1 MEHLAPP
8 PIRLL
13 DDSCLAFN
21 PVAQQR
27 HRADGWTPETQANFI
42 RALAAMGSVGQAA
55 RAVGMGRRSAYR
67 LRDRADAASFASAWG
82 RALSMGRIHQFTIA
96 MDRALNGVTVVRVMK
111 GGAIDVSGGPD
122 MDIVRSALREDAAPF
137 KATKDTV

>member
-1 MEHLAPP
+1 MENRTPP
-8 PIRLL
+8 PARLL
-13 DDSCLAFN
+13 ADSCLAFI

-67 LRDRADAASFASAWG
+67 LRDRAGAASFASAWDC
-82 RALSMGRIHQFTIA
+82 ALSMGRTHQFTIA
-96 MDRALNGVTVVRVMK
+96 MDRALNGVTIVRVMK

-122 MDIVRSALREDAAPF
+122 MGIVRSALREDAAPL
-137 KATKDTV
+137 KTPTDTF